1 MNRNEYVIGTALVLV
16 AILSPLSPWA
26 LLSLLDNLL
35 VRLVILVGLV
45 AAVYHGF
52 ATGLLALFVVGV
64 LYMERNRRKVDQ
76 ARKRFDN
83 LTAEDL
89 KRPQATVVEAGQPQ
103 ETVPVV
109 EFDTPQDVEFGYLPP
124 KKMGSDAF
132 ERVPFSENLDDKGPL
147 PTVPIGAVSAPL
159 FNKFVGAGLNPPP
172 RLA

>member
-1 MNRNEYVIGTALVLV
+1 MNKNEYVIGTALVLV
-16 AILSPLSPWA
+16 AVLTPLSPWA

-35 VRLVILVGLV
+35 VRAVLLVGLV
-45 AAVYHGF
+45 AAVYHGY
-52 ATGLLALFVVGV
+52 ATGLLALMVIGL

-83 LTAEDL
+83 LTAEDV
-89 KRPQATVVEAGQPQ
+89 KRSQATVEEEGTPQ
-103 ETVPVV
+103 DNVPVV

-132 ERVPFSENLDDKGPL
+132 ERVPFSEDLDDKGPL
-147 PTVPIGAVSAPL
+147 PTVPIGAISAPL

>member
-1 MNRNEYVIGTALVLV
+1 MNKNEYVIGTALALV
-16 AILSPLSPWA
+16 AVLTPLSPWA

-35 VRLVILVGLV
+35 VRVILLVGLV

-52 ATGLLALFVVGV
+52 ATGLLALVVIGL
-64 LYMERNRRKVDQ
+64 LYMERNRRKVNQ
-76 ARKRFDN
+76 ARQRFDN

-89 KRPQATVVEAGQPQ
+89 KRPQATVEEEGTPQ
-103 ETVPVV
+103 DTVPVV
-109 EFDTPQDVEFGYLPP
+109 EFDTPQDVEFGYLPQ
-124 KKMGSDAF
+124 KKMGSDEF
-132 ERVPFSENLDDKGPL
+132 NRVPFSENLDDKGPL

>member
-1 MNRNEYVIGTALVLV
+1 MNKNEYVIGTALVLV
-16 AILSPLSPWA
+16 AVLTPLSPWA

-35 VRLVILVGLV
+35 VRVVLLVGLV
-45 AAVYHGF
+45 AAVYHGY
-52 ATGLLALFVVGV
+52 ATGLLALMVIGL

-83 LTAEDL
+83 LTAEDV
-89 KRPQATVVEAGQPQ
+89 KRTQATVEEEATPQ
-103 ETVPVV
+103 DNVSVV

-132 ERVPFSENLDDKGPL
+132 ERVPFSEDLDDKGPL
-147 PTVPIGAVSAPL
+147 PTVPIGAISAPL

>member
-1 MNRNEYVIGTALVLV
+1 MNKNEYVIGTAHVLV
-16 AILSPLSPWA
+16 AVLTPLSPWA

-35 VRLVILVGLV
+35 VRVVLLVGLV
-45 AAVYHGF
+45 AAVYHGY
-52 ATGLLALFVVGV
+52 ATGLLALMVIGL

-83 LTAEDL
+83 LTAEDV
-89 KRPQATVVEAGQPQ
+89 KRTQATVEEEATPQ
-103 ETVPVV
+103 DNVPVV

-132 ERVPFSENLDDKGPL
+132 ERVPFSEDLDAKGPL

-172 RLA
+172 RLS

>member
-1 MNRNEYVIGTALVLV
+1 MNKNEYVIGTALVLV
-16 AILSPLSPWA
+16 AVLTPLSPWA

-35 VRLVILVGLV
+35 VRVVLLVGLV
-45 AAVYHGF
+45 AAVYHGY
-52 ATGLLALFVVGV
+52 ATGLLALMVIGL

-83 LTAEDL
+83 LTAEDV
-89 KRPQATVVEAGQPQ
+89 KRTQATVEEEGTPQ
-103 ETVPVV
+103 DNVPVV

-132 ERVPFSENLDDKGPL
+132 ERVPFSEDLDDKGPL
-147 PTVPIGAVSAPL
+147 PTVPIGAISAPL

>member
-1 MNRNEYVIGTALVLV
+1 MNKNEYVIGTALVLV
-16 AILSPLSPWA
+16 AVLTPLSPWA

-35 VRLVILVGLV
+35 VRVVLLVGLV
-45 AAVYHGF
+45 AAVYHGY
-52 ATGLLALFVVGV
+52 ATGLLALMVIGL

-83 LTAEDL
+83 LTAEDV
-89 KRPQATVVEAGQPQ
+89 KRSQATVEEEGTPQ
-103 ETVPVV
+103 DNVPVV

-132 ERVPFSENLDDKGPL
+132 ERVPFSEDLDDKGPL
-147 PTVPIGAVSAPL
+147 PTVPIGAISAPL